1 MNWLKKIDKRLWQ
14 FTLPVLTIE
23 IIGLLAIYFVFKEN

>member
-14 FTLPVLTIE
+14 FTLPI
-23 IIGLLAIYFVFKEN
+23 LAIEVIGILVILFIYS